1 MSMFSAMLNCLGLDM
16 GSSQVRIY
24 QRDKVLLEEAST
36 AVVDNISGQVL
47 GFGTEALIIY
57 HKEPENYTLEW
68 PVRNGVIADYDMTKS
83 MLRFFLNKSLR
94 RSVSR
99 PTLIVAIP
107 AEISSV
113 TRHALVDALIHAGA
127 QGVYLIP
134 SPAAAA
140 IGAGKDLQVPSSTL
154 SLVIGRDVSDVGIYG
169 CGGILAQEGISFG
182 GHDIDRAI
190 CRHIQDRYSMMIG
203 LEQAEK
209 LKSEMLSMTGTGSD
223 RAFTVRG
230 RRHADGVEVV
240 VELSVA
246 EMSSVM
252 QRIMEP
258 VLLLIRRVMSRATP
272 EMADDF
278 LKNGMLL
285 SGGGALLDGLRDWL
299 SEGLHMPVVIP
310 ADPASV
316 IAKGCF
322 AACMMDK
329 DHSLLIENG
338 DKYFGGA

>member
-1 MSMFSAMLNCLGLDM
+1 MFSAMLNCLGVDM

-24 QRDKVLLEEAST
+24 QRDKIILEEAST

-47 GFGTEALIIY
+47 GFGTDALIRY
-57 HKEPENYTLEW
+57 HKEPENNTLEW
-68 PVRNGVIADYDMTKS
+68 PVKNGVIADYDMTKS
-83 MLRFFLNKSLR
+83 MLRFFLNKALR

-99 PTLIVAIP
+99 PSLMVAIP
-107 AEISSV
+107 CQISSV

-140 IGAGKDLQVPSSTL
+140 MGAGMDLSVPSAAL
-154 SLVIGRDVSDVGIYG
+154 SLVIGRDVSDIGIYG
-169 CGGILAQEGISFG
+169 CGGILAQEGIPFG
-182 GHDIDRAI
+182 GHDIDIGI

-209 LKSEMLSMTGTGSD
+209 LKSEVLSLTGSGSGS
-223 RAFTVRG
+223 AFTVRG
-230 RRHADGVEVV
+230 RRLSDGVEVV
-240 VELSVA
+240 VELSID

-252 QRIMEP
+252 QNIMQP
-258 VLLLIRRVMSRATP
+258 VLLLIRRVMRRATP

-278 LKNGMLL
+278 LKSGMLL
-285 SGGGALLDGLRDWL
+285 SGGSALLDGLRDWL
-299 SEGLHMPVVIP
+299 SMELTMPVTIP
-310 ADPASV
+310 EDPSAV

-338 DKYFGGA
+338 DKYYGGA

>member
-1 MSMFSAMLNCLGLDM
+1 MFSAMLNCLGVDM

-24 QRDKVLLEEAST
+24 QRDKIILEEAST

-47 GFGTEALIIY
+47 GFGTDALIRY
-57 HKEPENYTLEW
+57 HKEPENNTLEW
-68 PVRNGVIADYDMTKS
+68 PVKNGVIADYDMTKS
-83 MLRFFLNKSLR
+83 MLRFFLNKALR

-99 PTLIVAIP
+99 PSLMVAIP
-107 AEISSV
+107 CQISSV

-140 IGAGKDLQVPSSTL
+140 MGAGKDLSVPSAAL
-154 SLVIGRDVSDVGIYG
+154 SLVIGRDVSDIGIYG
-169 CGGILAQEGISFG
+169 CGGILAQEGIPFG
-182 GHDIDRAI
+182 GHDIDIGI

-209 LKSEMLSMTGTGSD
+209 LKSEVLSLTGSGSGS
-223 RAFTVRG
+223 AFTVRG
-230 RRHADGVEVV
+230 RRLSDGVEVV
-240 VELSVA
+240 VELSID

-252 QRIMEP
+252 QNIMQP
-258 VLLLIRRVMSRATP
+258 VLLLIRRVMRRATP

-278 LKNGMLL
+278 LKSGMLL
-285 SGGGALLDGLRDWL
+285 SGGSALLDGLRDWL
-299 SEGLHMPVVIP
+299 SMELTMPVTIP
-310 ADPASV
+310 EDPSAV

-338 DKYFGGA
+338 DKYYGGA

>member
-1 MSMFSAMLNCLGLDM
+1 MFSAMLNCLGVDM

-24 QRDKVLLEEAST
+24 QRDKIILEEAST

-47 GFGTEALIIY
+47 GFGTDALIRY
-57 HKEPENYTLEW
+57 HKEPENNTLEW
-68 PVRNGVIADYDMTKS
+68 PVKNGVIADYDMTKS
-83 MLRFFLNKSLR
+83 MLRFFLNKALH

-99 PTLIVAIP
+99 PNLMVAIP

-113 TRHALVDALIHAGA
+113 TRHALVDALMHAGA

-140 IGAGKDLQVPSSTL
+140 IGAGRDMSVPSVML
-154 SLVIGRDVSDVGIYG
+154 SLVIGRDVSDVGIYS
-169 CGGILAQEGISFG
+169 CGGIVAQEGIAFG
-182 GHDIDRAI
+182 GHNIDLGI

-209 LKSEMLSMTGTGSD
+209 LKSEVLSVTGTGSD
-223 RAFTVRG
+223 STFTVRG
-230 RRHADGVEVV
+230 RRIGDGVEVV

-252 QRIMEP
+252 QRIMHP
-258 VLLLIRRVMSRATP
+258 VLHLIRRVMGRATP

-285 SGGGALLDGLRDWL
+285 SGGSALLDGLRDWL
-299 SEGLHMPVVIP
+299 SDELRIPVSIP

-316 IAKGCF
+316 VAQGCF
-322 AACMMDK
+322 KACMMDK
-329 DHSLLIENG
+329 EHSLLIENG
-338 DKYFGGA
+338 DKYYGGA

>member
-1 MSMFSAMLNCLGLDM
+1 MFSAMLNCLGVDM

-24 QRDKVLLEEAST
+24 QRDKIILEEAST

-47 GFGTEALIIY
+47 GFGTDALICY
-57 HKEPENYTLEW
+57 HKEPENNTLEW
-68 PVRNGVIADYDMTKS
+68 PVKNGVIADYDMTKS
-83 MLRFFLNKSLR
+83 MLRFFLNKALR

-99 PTLIVAIP
+99 PSLMVAIP
-107 AEISSV
+107 CQISSV

-140 IGAGKDLQVPSSTL
+140 MGAGKDLSVPSAAL
-154 SLVIGRDVSDVGIYG
+154 SLVIGRDVSDIGIYG
-169 CGGILAQEGISFG
+169 CGGILAQEGIPFG
-182 GHDIDRAI
+182 GHDIDIGI

-209 LKSEMLSMTGTGSD
+209 LKSEVLSLTGSGSGS
-223 RAFTVRG
+223 AFTVRG
-230 RRHADGVEVV
+230 RRLSDGVEVV
-240 VELSVA
+240 VELSID

-252 QRIMEP
+252 QNIMQP
-258 VLLLIRRVMSRATP
+258 VLLLIRRVMRRATP

-278 LKNGMLL
+278 LKSGMLL
-285 SGGGALLDGLRDWL
+285 SGGSALLDGLRDWL
-299 SEGLHMPVVIP
+299 SMELTMPVTIP
-310 ADPASV
+310 EDPSAV

-338 DKYFGGA
+338 DKYYGGA